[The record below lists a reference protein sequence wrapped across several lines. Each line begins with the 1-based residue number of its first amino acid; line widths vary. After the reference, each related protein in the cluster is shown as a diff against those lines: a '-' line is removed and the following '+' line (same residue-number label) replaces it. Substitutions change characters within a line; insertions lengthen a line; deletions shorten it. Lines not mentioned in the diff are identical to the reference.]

1 MDGATQSVAAKKD
14 QRSVDRQAHQN
25 VMRKLVVEGGWVQ
38 KGLCDSGWWDEEKCG
53 GCNKEEG
60 TERHRLCHV
69 SVLERR
75 QKPDPRGTG
84 DMGAKGINVEGRL
97 DMQGI
102 TSHPLSGSNWRR
114 RHSTV
119 RRCESEKHRSWGLPV
134 EGFWDH
140 VATDGSLVGGFGW
153 RACGWSVVQLDHDKG
168 VGAMH
173 GMDGTLDAELEVQ
186 RSICK
191 G

>member
-1 MDGATQSVAAKKD
+1 M
-14 QRSVDRQAHQN
+14 
-25 VMRKLVVEGGWVQ
+25 Q

-53 GCNKEEG
+53 GCDKEEG

-84 DMGAKGINVEGRL
+84 DMGAKGTNVEGRL

-102 TSHPLSGSNWRR
+102 TSHSLSGSNWRR

-119 RRCESEKHRSWGLPV
+119 RRCESEEHRSWGLPV

-153 RACGWSVVQLDHDKG
+153 RACGWSVVQLDHDEECG
-168 VGAMH
+168 RCMGWTEPWTLSLRYSAQSARADLTAFLCLRGRIYRSHH
-173 GMDGTLDAELEVQ
+173 GSDGQQVNH
-186 RSICK
+186 
-191 G
+191 